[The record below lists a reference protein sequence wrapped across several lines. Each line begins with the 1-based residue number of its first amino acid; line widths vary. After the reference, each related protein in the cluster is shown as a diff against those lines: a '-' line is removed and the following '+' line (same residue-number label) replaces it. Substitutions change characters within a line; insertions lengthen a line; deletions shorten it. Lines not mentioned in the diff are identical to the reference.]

1 MGHSAP
7 PWCTGLLWTE
17 RLHTD
22 EGLMEL
28 TLGAA
33 LAGRG
38 LPSVRERGE
47 EVWGVLTVVSVGG
60 ETM

>member
-1 MGHSAP
+1 
-7 PWCTGLLWTE
+7 LWTE

-22 EGLMEL
+22 EGLMEI

-33 LAGRG
+33 LVGRG